1 MNIDLDN
8 MGLAEL
14 RELRGQV
21 DRAISGFQDRKRR
34 EAVAAA
40 EETARAH
47 GFSSLAELTGSRR
60 RGAATSKGAGK
71 PGRPIVKGEARYANP
86 DNPEQTW
93 TGRGRRPGWFQEAI
107 EGGRSPD
114 DLLV

>member
-21 DRAISGFQDRKRR
+21 DRAISGFQERKRR

-47 GFSSLAELTGSRR
+47 GFNSLADLTGSRR
-60 RGAATSKGAGK
+60 RGSAAPKSGAK
-71 PGRPIVKGEARYANP
+71 AGRPTVKGEARYANP
-86 DNPEQTW
+86 QNPEQTW
-93 TGRGRRPGWFQEAI
+93 TGRGRRPGWFQDAI
-107 EGGRSPD
+107 ESGRSPD
-114 DLLV
+114 DLLI